1 MFRWCSRRDAT
12 SQTNRPGDPGRRGAG
27 YLHSGSAR
35 SWSRRLTMG
44 FSEFLGNERIVAALR
59 GALRSERVPHA
70 LLFTGP
76 RGLGK
81 FTLARMFAQA
91 ATCERL
97 SDDFCGECATCLRV
111 SQLADPQKLLEQ
123 GLFERGESA
132 DAATVERVPL
142 ILQSHPDVWALVPDP
157 VRLKNPVARPMLRI
171 GQLRAVQRAAYF
183 QPMGRRRVF
192 ILDGAETM
200 RWDVASVF
208 LKILEEPP
216 GSATLILTAPSPYA
230 LLPTIVSR
238 CLQFHFA
245 PLPQAAV
252 EKILKDKSDLKPAD
266 RKLAA
271 ELAEGSPGLAIEMN
285 IEQASQ
291 QRRNALR
298 ILERAARGEGFAQ
311 LFAETAA
318 LAKDRESSFEEQIAV
333 FYGLLSDL
341 LELTSGVKQST
352 LRNALL
358 VKELTAL
365 ANSVNVTWVMRA
377 IAGFDELHAGARRN
391 LNRQLGLDALAASLV
406 TTPERG
412 IVSGV

>member
-1 MFRWCSRRDAT
+1 
-12 SQTNRPGDPGRRGAG
+12 
-27 YLHSGSAR
+27 
-35 SWSRRLTMG
+35 MG
-44 FSEFLGNERIVAALR
+44 FAEFLGNERVVTALR
-59 GALRSERVPHA
+59 GALRTGRVPHA

-76 RGLGK
+76 RGVGK

-91 ATCERL
+91 ANCERL
-97 SDDFCGECATCLRV
+97 TDDFCGECATCQRV
-111 SQLADPQKLLEQ
+111 SLLADPQVLLEQ
-123 GLFERGESA
+123 GLAERGESA

-157 VRLKNPVARPMLRI
+157 VRLKTPVARPMLRV

-192 ILDGAETM
+192 ILDGADTM
-200 RWDVASVF
+200 RWDVANVF

-216 GSATLILTAPSPYA
+216 GSATLILTAPSPYS

-245 PLPQAAV
+245 PLPQADV
-252 EKILKDKSDLKPAD
+252 EKILQDKTDRKPAQ

-271 ELAEGSPGLAIEMN
+271 QLAEGSPGLAIEMN
-285 IEQASQ
+285 LEHAAE

-341 LELTSGVKQST
+341 LELTSGVKEST
-352 LRNALL
+352 LRNASL
-358 VKELTAL
+358 VNELTAL
-365 ANSVNVTWVMRA
+365 AKFVNVAWVMRA
-377 IAGFDELHAGARRN
+377 IAGFDELHSGARRN

-406 TTPERG
+406 TTSERG
-412 IVSGV
+412 VVSRR

>member
-1 MFRWCSRRDAT
+1 
-12 SQTNRPGDPGRRGAG
+12 
-27 YLHSGSAR
+27 
-35 SWSRRLTMG
+35 MG
-44 FSEFLGNERIVAALR
+44 FSEFLGNGRVVAALR
-59 GALRSERVPHA
+59 GALRTERVPHA
-70 LLFTGP
+70 LLFAGP
-76 RGLGK
+76 RGVGK

-91 ATCERL
+91 ANCERL
-97 SDDFCGECATCLRV
+97 KDDFCGECPTCERIAL
-111 SQLADPQKLLEQ
+111 LAAPQKLIEQ
-123 GLFERGESA
+123 GLAERGESA

-157 VRLKNPVARPMLRI
+157 VRLKTPVARPMLRV

-192 ILDGAETM
+192 ILDAADTM
-200 RWDVASVF
+200 RWDVANVF

-216 GSATLILTAPSPYA
+216 GSATLILTAPSPYS

-245 PLPQAAV
+245 PLPQTDV
-252 EKILKDKSDLKPAD
+252 EKILQDKTDSKPAD

-271 ELAEGSPGLAIEMN
+271 QLAEGSPGAAMEMN

-318 LAKDRESSFEEQIAV
+318 LAKDRESSFEEQIGV

-341 LELTSGVKQST
+341 LKLTSGVKQAT
-352 LRNALL
+352 LRNVPL
-358 VKELTAL
+358 VKELTSL
-365 ANSVNVTWVMRA
+365 ANSVSTVWVMRA
-377 IAGFDELHAGARRN
+377 ISGFDELHAGARRN

-406 TTPERG
+406 TSPTQKV
-412 IVSGV
+412 VSQM

>member
-1 MFRWCSRRDAT
+1 LAWVADSD
-12 SQTNRPGDPGRRGAG
+12 GRIA
-27 YLHSGSAR
+27 
-35 SWSRRLTMG
+35 MG
-44 FSEFLGNERIVAALR
+44 FQDFLGNDRIVTALR
-59 GALRSERVPHA
+59 GALRTERVPHA
-70 LLFTGP
+70 LLFSGP
-76 RGLGK
+76 RGVGK

-91 ATCERL
+91 ANCERL
-97 SDDFCGECATCLRV
+97 KDDFCGECTTCQRISL
-111 SQLADPQKLLEQ
+111 LAEPQALIEQ
-123 GLFERGESA
+123 GLAERGESA

-157 VRLKNPVARPMLRI
+157 VRLKNPVARPMLRV

-192 ILDGAETM
+192 ILDGADTM
-200 RWDVASVF
+200 RWDVANVF

-216 GSATLILTAPSPYA
+216 GSATLILTAPSPYS

-245 PLPQAAV
+245 PLPQTDV
-252 EKILKDKSDLKPAD
+252 EKILQDKTDRKPAD

-271 ELAEGSPGLAIEMN
+271 QLAEGSPGLAIEMN
-285 IEQASQ
+285 LEQAAQ

-311 LFAETAA
+311 LFSETAA

-341 LELTSGVKQST
+341 LELTSGVKQPT
-352 LRNALL
+352 LRNVPL

-365 ANSVNVTWVMRA
+365 ANSVDATWVMRA
-377 IAGFDELHAGARRN
+377 ISGFDELHAGARRN

-406 TTPERG
+406 T
-412 IVSGV
+412 VSQRNDVSRV